1 MQVKKDVYKMFG
13 NCLGILWSSKRRSL
27 KYRVNL
33 KGTPHKNVQAQKH
46 VSLLLQK

>member
-13 NCLGILWSSKRRSL
+13 DSLGILWSSKLWSS

-33 KGTPHKNVQAQKH
+33 KGTPHMNVQAQ
-46 VSLLLQK
+46 S